1 MSPSMAPHF
10 EDPKDQEIYVEWT
23 ELLEPVLDK
32 RMYVHHDLYQKT
44 HAHRR
49 EHGEKQC
56 QAWPSPPYSAPMWP
70 LLVEMTGA
78 RRFLEV
84 GSALGYTAALMAEAG
99 GAGSHVDTIES
110 DRGHA
115 GIAERELARKGLSE
129 RVKVLRGRA
138 EEILPGLDQ
147 GYDIVFVDGGGPEVD
162 QQLERFVEAG
172 AVRVDKLLLRDAA
185 EGIVSRLAAK
195 AGDSPAEV
203 KKSRA
208 EARHAYRDAVAR
220 MVGSRRTGQG

>member
-1 MSPSMAPHF
+1 MAPDF

-23 ELLEPVLDK
+23 ELLEPVLGEQ
-32 RMYVHHDLYQKT
+32 MYVHHDLYQKT

-78 RRFLEV
+78 GRFLEV
-84 GSALGYTAALMAEAG
+84 GAALGYTAALMAEAG
-99 GAGSHVDTIES
+99 SAGSHVDTIES
-110 DRGHA
+110 DLGHA
-115 GIAERELARKGLSE
+115 DLAEQELARKGLSE

-147 GYDIVFVDGGGPEVD
+147 GYDVVFVDGGPEVD

-172 AVRVDKLLLRDAA
+172 AVRVDKRLLRDAV

-195 AGDSPAEV
+195 AEDNPADV

-208 EARHAYRDAVAR
+208 EARHTYRDAVAR
-220 MVGSRRTGQG
+220 MLGSRRTAKG